1 MGKGAGVAGETR
13 GGEKGETGE
22 LQYMKTIQ
30 KWKQSMLGKTQKLEK
45 ILPFECQ
52 VLDHWK
58 KLVRGLVI
66 KQKIK
71 LKYMKD

>member
-1 MGKGAGVAGETR
+1 MHQ
-13 GGEKGETGE
+13 
-22 LQYMKTIQ
+22 LNMK
-30 KWKQSMLGKTQKLEK
+30 MK
-45 ILPFECQ
+45 ILSFECQ

>member
-1 MGKGAGVAGETR
+1 MGKGAGAAGKA
-13 GGEKGETGE
+13 GGGKKGETGE

-30 KWKQSMLGKTQKLEK
+30 KWKQSMLGKTQK
-45 ILPFECQ
+45 ILPFEYQ

>member
-1 MGKGAGVAGETR
+1 
-13 GGEKGETGE
+13 
-22 LQYMKTIQ
+22 MKTIQ

-52 VLDHWK
+52 VLDNWK